1 MQLGK
6 NNYDEIIE
14 KLEEIKEENG
24 KENNK
29 EILGLKVMPYIFNM
43 EEVLNIAELAI
54 CRSGAMTVTEML
66 TVGIPAIFIPLPSS
80 NSNKQSLNAEIFV
93 ENNMGIIIDNSEVS
107 GEALY
112 NNLKEIILE
121 NRIKIMKENIVKYV
135 SENENKVL
143 NTLDNIY
150 NIVIDLVKEKEKEK
164 EK

>member
-14 KLEEIKEENG
+14 KLEEIKKENN

-29 EILGLKVMPYIFNM
+29 EIEGLKVMPYIFNM
-43 EEVLNIAELAI
+43 EEVLNISELAI
-54 CRSGAMTVTEML
+54 CRSGAMTVTEIL
-66 TVGIPAIFIPLPSS
+66 AVGIPAIFVPLPSE

-107 GEALY
+107 GEVLY
-112 NNLKEIILE
+112 NNLKKIIFE
-121 NRIKIMKENIVKYV
+121 NNIKTMKENMIRYI
-135 SENENKVL
+135 SENKNKIL

-150 NIVIDLVKEKEKEK
+150 NIIKEMVRKK
-164 EK
+164 